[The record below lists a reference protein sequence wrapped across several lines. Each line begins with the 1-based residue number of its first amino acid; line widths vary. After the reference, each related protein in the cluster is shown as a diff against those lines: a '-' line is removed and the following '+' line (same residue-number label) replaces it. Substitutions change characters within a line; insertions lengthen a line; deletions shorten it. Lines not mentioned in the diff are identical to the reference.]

1 MNNKPITITDWTIES
16 VGETQTIGVKGF
28 QKRLL
33 VITDKTAKYQQF
45 RVIEA
50 TQDKCADLDGYAKGD
65 KVKVDF
71 WFEGRQ
77 WTNKQGVLQTFNAD
91 KLASIEKISHDWDQS
106 IDMEQIVKSQLQRPS
121 VSATESASTNNDLPF

>member
-1 MNNKPITITDWTIES
+1 MNKPITITDWTIES
-16 VGETQTIGVKGF
+16 VGETQTFGVKGF

-50 TQDKCADLDGYAKGD
+50 IQDKCVDFDGYAKGD
-65 KVKVDF
+65 KVKIDF

-77 WTNKQGVLQTFNAD
+77 HLNKQGVLITYNTD
-91 KLASIEKISHDWDQS
+91 KLASIEKTGHDWDVS
-106 IDMEQIVKSQLQRPS
+106 TAGAAIDAAMP
-121 VSATESASTNNDLPF
+121 TDDDLPF

>member
-1 MNNKPITITDWTIES
+1 MNKPITITDWTIES
-16 VGETQTIGVKGF
+16 VGETQTFGVKGF

-50 TQDKCADLDGYAKGD
+50 VQDKCVDFDGYAKGD
-65 KVKVDF
+65 KVKIDF

-77 WTNKQGVLQTFNAD
+77 HVNKQGALITYNTD
-91 KLASIEKISHDWDQS
+91 KLASIEKIGHDWDVS
-106 IDMEQIVKSQLQRPS
+106 NDTSTHEQKVVAALNTIMPP
-121 VSATESASTNNDLPF
+121 ENNDLPF